1 MVGCPGRARGVPWLS
16 RIGSLVVFCS
26 QFLELSGFCLWLT
39 PSSELRG
46 CLASVFPQ
54 FGSRWLP
61 TLISPR
67 IQQLGLST
75 LGFPQ
80 FRAQSLSASSLLPV
94 WNSLVALFSPNS
106 DLKCLSALASPPI
119 WSLVLFHPQLSPQ
132 FGDRWF
138 GNSLGIWS
146 LGFVCSRLSLDLELG
161 GCPPWAQLSGD
172 VPSRVGL
179 LLRVLPHPCIPTGT
193 GASGKRPKCRR
204 FHPGTAL
211 PGHARAKPLEVFC
224 LGGDCRGP
232 ATTPFRS
239 LQSVPL
245 RSDPGSSCPGS
256 VAFFPSSELCRLR
269 DIGQSLRMA
278 APSKPS

>member
-1 MVGCPGRARGVPWLS
+1 M
-16 RIGSLVVFCS
+16 VFCS

-61 TLISPR
+61 TLSSPQ

-80 FRAQSLSASSLLPV
+80 FRAQSLSAFSLLPV

-106 DLKCLSALASPPI
+106 DLSVCLP
-119 WSLVLFHPQLSPQ
+119 SLLPQ
-132 FGDRWF
+132 FGAQCFSTLSSPPVWR
-138 GNSLGIWS
+138 SVVAHSPGIWS

-179 LLRVLPHPCIPTGT
+179 LLRVLPHPCIPTGA

-204 FHPGTAL
+204 FHPGMAL
-211 PGHARAKPLEVFC
+211 PGHARAKPMEVFC

-232 ATTPFRS
+232 ATIPFRS

-256 VAFFPSSELCRLR
+256 VFGIRRFLSQLR
-269 DIGQSLRMA
+269 ALPVA
-278 APSKPS
+278 